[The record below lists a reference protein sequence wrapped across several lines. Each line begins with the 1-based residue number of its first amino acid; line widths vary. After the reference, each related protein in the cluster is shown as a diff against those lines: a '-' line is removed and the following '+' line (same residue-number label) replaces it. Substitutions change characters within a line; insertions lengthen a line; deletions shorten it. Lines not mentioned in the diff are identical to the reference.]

1 MDITNIIISLL
12 IGAVAGWLAGFI
24 VPKSKGGLLWNI
36 IIGLIGGF
44 IGGNVLGWFGISWGG
59 TIGAIGTAVVG
70 AVILIWIVNLIKK

>member
-1 MDITNIIISLL
+1 MEIIITLL

-44 IGGNVLGWFGISWGG
+44 IGGNVLSWFGVAWGG
-59 TIGAIGTAVVG
+59 IIGSIVTAVIG
-70 AVILIWIVNLIKK
+70 AVILIWIVNLIRK